1 MTQIQPNYES
11 GSPRR
16 PSMTSDYN
24 EDIFDEVIEEY
35 SEVYYIKPT
44 ELFFVIFLLTSPFFS
59 KAWFLFTL

>member
-1 MTQIQPNYES
+1 MLILIALKIFLISGILVPVYLKMTQIQPNYES

-35 SEVYYIKPT
+35 SEVYYIKP
-44 ELFFVIFLLTSPFFS
+44 
-59 KAWFLFTL
+59 

>member
-1 MTQIQPNYES
+1 MTQILPNYES

-35 SEVYYIKPT
+35 SEVYYIKP
-44 ELFFVIFLLTSPFFS
+44 LSHKLSMFYQWIIHGIIIH
-59 KAWFLFTL
+59 